1 MKFKDLIGSKN
12 DSKQSKM
19 KIIITESQMKR
30 LIENVIDENVV
41 YASRD
46 NQNKSKQIKSI
57 INENK

>member
-19 KIIITESQMKR
+19 KMIITESQMKR
-30 LIENVIDENVV
+30 LIENVVDENVV

-57 INENK
+57 INETK

>member
-12 DSKQSKM
+12 DSKQAKM
-19 KIIITESQMKR
+19 KMIITESQMKR
-30 LIENVIDENVV
+30 LLENVVDENVV

-57 INENK
+57 INETK